1 MRGSAIGYLT
11 QLPAIFSK
19 GTEALSIKYGLCVN
33 HTHKAVDY
41 NKRSVKMKKKILIL
55 FAIICSVILSF
66 TVSNMSVNAQQTT
79 EKKSEIQNPGASK
92 EQLDDP
98 DSRMMRADNYLERF
112 SALENVE
119 RLMRDNL
126 EEIYLLK
133 VIVTNFPQEGWKK
146 EYEELYEKYK
156 EGLQN
161 FYKRRVIT
169 ANRLLMENKNQINN
183 LFRKAAEKYR
193 KDAED
198 MLDVCAKSILIVSL
212 NKLTRYDPD
221 KNKQLMDNTMRL
233 RVAYGKT
240 DDAYEATVNHKYM
253 YAIYH
258 YRNAKEYAI
267 KIMDDLINEDMI
279 RKDFRDPDEEKVIR
293 DLIAKKNSFDLET
306 HRADNANRI
315 KSETKQPAQQT
326 K

>member
-1 MRGSAIGYLT
+1 MKSRFVLSLALMCAVVLSLT
-11 QLPAIFSK
+11 VTTI
-19 GTEALSIKYGLCVN
+19 T
-33 HTHKAVDY
+33 
-41 NKRSVKMKKKILIL
+41 
-55 FAIICSVILSF
+55 
-66 TVSNMSVNAQQTT
+66 VNAQQSNQP
-79 EKKSEIQNPGASK
+79 KSETSSAGASK
-92 EQLDDP
+92 DQLDDP

-112 SALENVE
+112 TAVENVE
-119 RLMRDNL
+119 RLMKENL

-133 VIVTNFPQEGWKK
+133 VMVTNFPGEGWKK
-146 EYEELYEKYK
+146 EYDELYEKYK

-161 FYKRRVIT
+161 YYKRRVIT
-169 ANRLLMENKNQINN
+169 AQRVLMDNKKQISD

-193 KDAED
+193 KDADE
-198 MLDVCAKSILIVSL
+198 MLDVCAKSVLIVSL

-258 YRNAKEYAI
+258 YRNAKAYAI
-267 KIMDDLINEDMI
+267 KIMDDLINEEMI

-293 DLIAKKNSFDLET
+293 DLVSKKNGFDLET

-315 KSETKQPAQQT
+315 KGEGKQQSQQT

>member
-1 MRGSAIGYLT
+1 MK
-11 QLPAIFSK
+11 PK
-19 GTEALSIKYGLCVN
+19 V
-33 HTHKAVDY
+33 AV
-41 NKRSVKMKKKILIL
+41 L
-55 FAIICSVILSF
+55 FAIICVIALSL
-66 TVSNMSVNAQQTT
+66 TVSTVTVNAQQSAG
-79 EKKSEIQNPGASK
+79 KKVESQSAGASK

-112 SALENVE
+112 SAVENVE
-119 RLMRDNL
+119 RFMRENIED
-126 EEIYLLK
+126 IYLLK
-133 VIVTNFPQEGWKK
+133 VIVTNFPAEGWKK
-146 EYEELYEKYK
+146 DYDELYEKYK

-169 ANRLLMENKNQINN
+169 AQRQLLENKNQINN
-183 LFRKAAEKYR
+183 LFRKVAEKYR
-193 KDAED
+193 KDAEE

-240 DDAYEATVNHKYM
+240 DDAYEATVNHKYV

-258 YRNAKEYAI
+258 YRNAKAYAI
-267 KIMDDLINEDMI
+267 KIMDDLINEEMI
-279 RKDFRDPDEEKVIR
+279 RKDFRDPDEEKAIR

-315 KSETKQPAQQT
+315 RSETKQTGQQT

>member
-1 MRGSAIGYLT
+1 MKTRFVFVLVLLCAAALFLTTSSITVHAQQASQPKAESGSAGGSS
-11 QLPAIFSK
+11 A
-19 GTEALSIKYGLCVN
+19 
-33 HTHKAVDY
+33 
-41 NKRSVKMKKKILIL
+41 
-55 FAIICSVILSF
+55 
-66 TVSNMSVNAQQTT
+66 
-79 EKKSEIQNPGASK
+79 GASK
-92 EQLDDP
+92 DQLEDP

-112 SALENVE
+112 TAVENVE
-119 RLMRDNL
+119 RLMKENL

-133 VIVTNFPQEGWKK
+133 VIVTNFPGEGWKK
-146 EYEELYEKYK
+146 EYDELYEKYK
-156 EGLQN
+156 DGLQN
-161 FYKRRVIT
+161 YYKRRVIT
-169 ANRLLMENKNQINN
+169 AQRVLTDNKKQISD

-198 MLDVCAKSILIVSL
+198 MLDVCAKSVLIVSL

-258 YRNAKEYAI
+258 YRNAKSYAI
-267 KIMDDLINEDMI
+267 KIMDDLINEEMI

-293 DLIAKKNSFDLET
+293 DLVSKKNGFDLET

-315 KSETKQPAQQT
+315 KGEGKQQQQQT